1 MTDMKPHARTLLSG
15 GFGLLLGM
23 TTLACAERREPA
35 QGETAAPISVK
46 VARVAMSDLTQTFEA
61 GGVVEA
67 RATATMTARILA
79 PVLEVRVVPGD
90 RVRASQVLIVL
101 DDRELGAHA
110 RGARAAASAAGQGV
124 TAAESEQRAAQA
136 ALALARSTHN
146 RIATLQAKGSATPQE
161 LDEAT
166 AALQGAE
173 ARAAGATARL
183 QQASSGVESARASS
197 EAAGAT
203 ESYTR
208 VAAPFDGVVTEK
220 LVEPG
225 NMASPG
231 LPLIRVEDTR
241 GFRLDVRVDE
251 SKIAQ
256 IVLGARVPVTLDSGS
271 GPGTTVDGSVWEIAR
286 AVDAD
291 SRAFLVKLALPDT
304 TGLRSGTFGR
314 ARFAGAPRRAL
325 TIPAESVVR
334 RGQVSSVFVVDN
346 GVARLRMVNVAGNEV
361 LAGLAESETVI
372 VDPPAGLVDGRRVS
386 EGRR

>member
-1 MTDMKPHARTLLSG
+1 MTDMASYARTLLSG
-15 GFGLLLGM
+15 GLGLLLGM
-23 TTLACAERREPA
+23 TTVACAERRDPA
-35 QGETAAPISVK
+35 QGETAVPIRVK
-46 VARVAMSDLTQTFEA
+46 AARVAMSDLTQTFEA

-67 RATATMTARILA
+67 RATATLTARILA

-90 RVRASQVLIVL
+90 RVRAGQVLIVL
-101 DDRELGAHA
+101 DARDLGAQA
-110 RGARAAASAAGQGV
+110 RSARAAASAAGQGV

-136 ALALARSTHN
+136 ALALARSTHH
-146 RIATLQAKGSATPQE
+146 RIATLQAKGSATAQE
-161 LDEAT
+161 LDEAA
-166 AALQGAE
+166 AALQAAE

-203 ESYTR
+203 ESYAR
-208 VAAPFDGVVTEK
+208 VTAPFDGVVTEK

-256 IVLGARVPVTLDSGS
+256 IALGARVPVALESASGT
-271 GPGTTVDGSVWEIAR
+271 GAAVDGTISEIAR
-286 AVDAD
+286 SVDAD
-291 SRAFLVKLALPDT
+291 SRAFLVKIALPDT
-304 TGLRSGTFGR
+304 TGLRSGAFGR

-325 TIPAESVVR
+325 TLPAEAVVR
-334 RGQVSSVFVVDN
+334 RGQVASVFVVDN
-346 GVARLRMVNVAGNEV
+346 GVARLRMVNVSGNEV
-361 LAGLAESETVI
+361 LAGLSESETVI
-372 VDPPAGLVDGRRVS
+372 VDPPAGLIDGRRVS
-386 EGRR
+386 EGGR